1 MTTKRP
7 RKKTARK
14 LKPLADYV
22 LPPGKALVLRTCKAD
37 MSSNA
42 EEANGFKWPK
52 AGPVACDDWE
62 PTPECGHGL
71 HGLLWGEGEGQLLN
85 WDADAVWL
93 VVEIDPTTAIDLDG
107 KVKFPR
113 GVVIHCGVRDT
124 APKFISEHGGA
135 GRAIV
140 SGTAT
145 AGDSGT
151 ATAGVSGTATAGDSG
166 TATAGDSGTATAG
179 DSGTATA
186 GDRGT
191 ATAGDSGTAT
201 AGDRGTATA
210 GDRGTAKTGE
220 IGIIVCRWLDV
231 SHERYRLAV
240 GYVGE
245 DGIKANTFYRTDDNG
260 KLVEVPEVAK

>member
-62 PTPECGHGL
+62 PTPKCGHGL
-71 HGLLWGEGEGQLLN
+71 HGLLWGEGAGGLLN

-93 VVEIDPTTAIDLDG
+93 VVEIDPATSVDLDG
-107 KVKFPR
+107 KIKFPR
-113 GVVIHCGVRDT
+113 GVVVHCGTRET

-140 SGTAT
+140 RGTATAGYSGTATAGNRGTATAGYSGTAT
-145 AGDSGT
+145 AGDS
-151 ATAGVSGTATAGDSG
+151 
-166 TATAGDSGTATAG
+166 
-179 DSGTATA
+179 
-186 GDRGT
+186 
-191 ATAGDSGTAT
+191 
-201 AGDRGTATA
+201 GTATA

-245 DGIKANTFYRTDDNG
+245 DGIKANTFYRADDNG
-260 KLVEVPEVAK
+260 KLVEVPKVAK